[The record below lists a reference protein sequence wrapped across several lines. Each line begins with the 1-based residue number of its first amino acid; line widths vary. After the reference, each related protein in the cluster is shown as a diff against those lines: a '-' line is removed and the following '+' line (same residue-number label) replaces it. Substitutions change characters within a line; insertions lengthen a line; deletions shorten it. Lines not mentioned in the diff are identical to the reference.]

1 MLLNCQIEIVW
12 QDSAG
17 FPFLRVVE
25 DGNCGVPSSDAV
37 QKQVS
42 PRASCRVLG
51 KFDICVNFAVVIS
64 RGADKNTNFAKQLQ
78 DIVGLQ
84 ETGKKKKRLW
94 IQLKSNS
101 VPQSNISCKLD
112 TLPLI
117 CSSDT
122 EDLFAREGDMLA
134 GQVKAWEKEVHVFY
148 SGFNHSTLSTFFL

>member
-1 MLLNCQIEIVW
+1 M
-12 QDSAG
+12 
-17 FPFLRVVE
+17 E

-84 ETGKKKKRLW
+84 ETGKKKKA
-94 IQLKSNS
+94 
-101 VPQSNISCKLD
+101 LD
-112 TLPLI
+112 SAEI
-117 CSSDT
+117 
-122 EDLFAREGDMLA
+122 
-134 GQVKAWEKEVHVFY
+134 K
-148 SGFNHSTLSTFFL
+148 LSTSVKHFLQTGYPAFNLFFRH